1 MKTIL
6 IVDGICPRGIAI
18 MRHLSA
24 TGEYHILV
32 FTKCTTCP
40 EAVAVNTLPSVTL
53 LLNRATTGYDL
64 QTFAAGA
71 QRCPNVLICSSVSNA
86 VGKEGVQ
93 WGAQLVQT
101 AINADVKHLV
111 FATTSRDR
119 IQCSLDSKSKSIRES
134 LAGPRVLTL
143 FPIDYLH
150 SFRDSNMA
158 WTIMRTPIPSDA
170 KVTDERALSAS
181 QLQTLA
187 QYVSMAFSQTSCAAG
202 KDFVITDAQSPAKD
216 SCEAKRRGSRVE
228 SGASTGTNDHIG
240 GIKPHPD
247 LKGGTRG
254 RQAPSKSSTGTDRKT
269 ANSGTSRKTSPP
281 QNVTSSQYLDSNR
294 ARAIQQWVTSTSS
307 KARGKKPVVESSS
320 GEEDDESSSGSESD

>member
-24 TGEYHILV
+24 TGDYHILV

-40 EAVAVNTLPSVTL
+40 EAVAVNTLPGVTL

-71 QRCPNVLICSSVSNA
+71 QRCPNVLICSGGFDP

-119 IQCSLDSKSKSIRES
+119 IQCILDSKS
-134 LAGPRVLTL
+134 T
-143 FPIDYLH
+143 
-150 SFRDSNMA
+150 SF
-158 WTIMRTPIPSDA
+158 
-170 KVTDERALSAS
+170 E
-181 QLQTLA
+181 
-187 QYVSMAFSQTSCAAG
+187 
-202 KDFVITDAQSPAKD
+202 
-216 SCEAKRRGSRVE
+216 
-228 SGASTGTNDHIG
+228 
-240 GIKPHPD
+240 
-247 LKGGTRG
+247 G
-254 RQAPSKSSTGTDRKT
+254 RFQGH
-269 ANSGTSRKTSPP
+269 
-281 QNVTSSQYLDSNR
+281 
-294 ARAIQQWVTSTSS
+294 
-307 KARGKKPVVESSS
+307 EC
-320 GEEDDESSSGSESD
+320 